1 MRTLII
7 AGMTLIFSTSFASAG
22 SFTVTTTAEQ
32 DAQLAALKV
41 TPQQIVTQRLDAA
54 KAADTNRKLAQLRQE
69 CAKKVPGTCEAIANA
84 TKAVK

>member
-32 DAQLAALKV
+32 DAQLAALKM
-41 TPQQIVTQRLDAA
+41 TPQQIVTKRLDDAV
-54 KAADTNRKLAQLRQE
+54 AADTNRKLALLRQE
-69 CAKKVPGTCEAIANA
+69 CAKKVQAACDKIAAA
-84 TKAVK
+84 TKGVK

>member
-54 KAADTNRKLAQLRQE
+54 KQADTNRKLAQLRQE
-69 CAKKVPGTCEAIANA
+69 CAKKVPGTCEDR
-84 TKAVK
+84 KSVV